1 MHIGQL
7 TILDL
12 GTTNRRST
20 TQGIEPLFTRFTFI
34 KGSSLYTC

>member
-12 GTTNRRST
+12 GTTNRRSA
-20 TQGIEPLFTRFTFI
+20 TQGIEPLVYQIYFH
-34 KGSSLYTC
+34 